1 MNANRRAR
9 RTIRLATLLVG
20 LMLAAAAVA
29 DALVVTGP
37 VPEPDRS
44 VDCG

>member
-1 MNANRRAR
+1 MNANRRVR
-9 RTIRLATLLVG
+9 KTIRLAALLLG

-29 DALVVTGP
+29 DALVITGP